1 MGDIVKLA
9 VRLFIFSLAAAVLL
23 GITNEVTKGPIAEQK
38 MAAQM
43 AALKTVLPGC
53 KYEEIES
60 IEGLAEGSQVA
71 RLFKGSDE
79 ATGELSGYALVA
91 NPQGYGGEIP
101 ITLGVSVDG
110 YVTQTYV
117 GALQETAGLGSRVG
131 EDEFKSQFIGIAA
144 DPDTLHND
152 VDTIGG
158 ATISSTAFI
167 GAVSDMLTYTRD
179 TLGIEP
185 HAGDKEA
192 ILAAAAA
199 ANGGDGEETAEPVVT
214 TATYDVTGFSPFK
227 VEVSVDDA
235 GKIVSV
241 TVPEHSETPGLGAD
255 LIADTAVF
263 DALVGQDVATAQIDV
278 RSGVTLTSNAIND
291 ALKQAASG
299 GSAEGA
305 AVYDVTGFMPFKVAV
320 AVDADGKIVSV
331 SVPEHGE
338 TPGLGADLIA
348 DTAVFDALVGQDVAT
363 AQIDVKS
370 GVTLTSNAIND
381 ALKQAAAAFGGETAP
396 GVPGDP
402 YTVKG
407 FNKFTIYIEVTDG
420 KISAIS
426 AEGNNETPGLG
437 ADILTGDALSALV
450 GADLATAQIDV
461 KSGVTLTSTAINS
474 ALMQAAAANG
484 IQMALETTESVE
496 PVEEAPVKA
505 AEPSADAP
513 VYETK
518 GFLPMKVAVEVDEA
532 GKIVAVKVVEHSETP
547 GLGADL
553 VNNAEVFGAL
563 VGQDVAAAQ
572 IDVKSGVTLTSNAI
586 NDALKQ
592 AAAAFSAAAP
602 AEEAAVEVAPAEE
615 VAPTEE
621 VAPAKEVP
629 VYDVTGIAPF
639 KVAVDVDE
647 AGKIVSVT
655 VPEHSETPGFGADL
669 IADTAIFDALVGQDV
684 ATAQIDVRSGVTLTS
699 NAINDALK
707 QAAAACGAEA
717 PAEEAAVEVA
727 PAEEVA
733 PTEEVAPAK
742 EVPVYDVTG
751 IAPFKVAVD
760 VDEAGKIVSVTVPE
774 HSETPGFGADLIAD
788 TAIFDALVG
797 QDVATAQIDVKSGV
811 TLTSN
816 AINDALGQAAA
827 ACGAEAEA
835 EVVSATP
842 APVGKATV
850 YEVSVKGIS
859 KHPFT
864 LDVSVDEAG
873 TIVAATCP
881 SHTETEGKGATVLT
895 DEALSVLVGQNIAE
909 AKFDTKSGVTVT
921 SRAINNA
928 LAIIA
933 AHVD

>member
-38 MAAQM
+38 IAAQK
-43 AALKTVLPGC
+43 AALSKVLPGC
-53 KYEEIES
+53 KYEEIET

-71 RLFKGSDE
+71 QLFTGTDE
-79 ATGELSGYALVA
+79 ATGELAGYALVA

-101 ITLGVSVDG
+101 ITLGVSVEG

-131 EDEFKSQFIGIAA
+131 EEDFMNQFIGIAA
-144 DPDTLHND
+144 DPDTLHDD

-167 GAVSDMLTYTRD
+167 GAVGDMLTYTRD

-185 HAGDKEA
+185 HAGDKDA

-199 ANGGDGEETAEPVVT
+199 ANGGEQGAAEPVVT
-214 TATYDVTGFSPFK
+214 ANTYDVTGFSPFK
-227 VEVSVDDA
+227 VEVAVDDA

-241 TVPEHSETPGLGAD
+241 SVPEHNETPGLGAD

-291 ALKQAASG
+291 AIRQAAGG

-305 AVYDVTGFMPFKVAV
+305 ATYDVTGFAPFKVEI

-338 TPGLGADLIA
+338 TPGFGADLIA

-363 AQIDVKS
+363 AQIDVRS

-381 ALKQAAAAFGGETAP
+381 ALRQAAAAFGGETAP

-407 FNKFTIYIEVTDG
+407 FSKFTIYIEVTDG

-437 ADILTGDALSALV
+437 ADILTGEALSALV
-450 GADLATAQIDV
+450 GQELATAQVDV
-461 KSGVTLTSTAINS
+461 KTGVTLTSTAINN

-484 IQMALETTESVE
+484 IEIVTATTESVE
-496 PVEEAPVKA
+496 PVEEAPVQSI
-505 AEPSADAP
+505 EPSADAP
-513 VYETK
+513 VYEVK
-518 GFLPMKVAVEVDEA
+518 GFLPMKVAVEVDDD

-553 VNNAEVFGAL
+553 INNTEVFSAL
-563 VGQDVAAAQ
+563 VGQD
-572 IDVKSGVTLTSNAI
+572 I
-586 NDALKQ
+586 
-592 AAAAFSAAAP
+592 
-602 AEEAAVEVAPAEE
+602 
-615 VAPTEE
+615 
-621 VAPAKEVP
+621 
-629 VYDVTGIAPF
+629 
-639 KVAVDVDE
+639 
-647 AGKIVSVT
+647 
-655 VPEHSETPGFGADL
+655 
-669 IADTAIFDALVGQDV
+669 
-684 ATAQIDVRSGVTLTS
+684 ATAQIDVKTGVTLTS

-707 QAAAACGAEA
+707 QAAAACGATAEVEA
-717 PAEEAAVEVA
+717 PVEETA
-727 PAEEVA
+727 PVEEVVPA
-733 PTEEVAPAK
+733 EEVAPAK
-742 EVPVYDVTG
+742 EVPVYSVTG

-760 VDEAGKIVSVTVPE
+760 VDENGKIVSVSVPE
-774 HSETPGFGADLIAD
+774 HNETPGFGADLIAD
-788 TAIFDALVG
+788 AAIFDALVG
-797 QDVATAQIDVKSGV
+797 QDISTAKIDVKSGV
-811 TLTSN
+811 TLTSD
-816 AINDALGQAAA
+816 AINDALKQAAAACGVTAEVEAPVEEVAPAKEVPVYSVSGIAPFKVAVDVDENGKIVSVSVPEHNETPGFGADLIADAAIFDALVGQDIATAKIDVKSGVTLTSDAINDALRQAAA
-827 ACGAEAEA
+827 ACGATA
-835 EVVSATP
+835 EVEVVTATP
-842 APVGKATV
+842 APVGNVTI

-864 LDVSVDEAG
+864 LDVSVDESG
-873 TIVAATCP
+873 MIVAATCP
-881 SHTETEGKGATVLT
+881 SHSETEGKGATVLT

-909 AKFDTKSGVTVT
+909 AKFDIKSGVSVT
-921 SRAINNA
+921 STAINNA

>member
-684 ATAQIDVRSGVTLTS
+684 AA
-699 NAINDALK
+699 
-707 QAAAACGAEA
+707 
-717 PAEEAAVEVA
+717 
-727 PAEEVA
+727 
-733 PTEEVAPAK
+733 
-742 EVPVYDVTG
+742 
-751 IAPFKVAVD
+751 
-760 VDEAGKIVSVTVPE
+760 
-774 HSETPGFGADLIAD
+774 
-788 TAIFDALVG
+788 
-797 QDVATAQIDVKSGV
+797 AQIDVKSGV